1 MMKYDEWKTLYRN
14 AILAH
19 LGMVDKNLAL
29 EFVRATEQAA
39 IASARWMGRGNKH
52 AADEAAVEA
61 MRKRFSDILI
71 KGRIVIGEG
80 EMDEAPMLYIG
91 ELVGAG
97 TGPDIDIAVDPLEGT
112 DITAR
117 GDSNAMA
124 VLAAAPRGDLL
135 HAPDMYMD
143 KIAVGREC
151 KGVIDLDASVRDNVL
166 AVAEALDKQVDDV
179 TVVILD
185 RERHKRIIEEVRAM
199 GARIRLIRDG
209 DVAGALAPAI
219 DGSGIDLLLG
229 SGGAPEGVIAAAAL
243 KALGGEI
250 QGRLKPQNDGEIARA
265 KKMGIHD
272 INAKLSME
280 DLVRGDDAMFAAT
293 GVTDGTI
300 LRGVR
305 FVPHGAITHSMVMRC
320 KSKTVRFIEAHKRF
334 EHRQTNAS
342 HPL

>member
-1 MMKYDEWKTLYRN
+1 M
-14 AILAH
+14 
-19 LGMVDKNLAL
+19 DKNLAL

-52 AADEAAVEA
+52 AADQAAVEA

-71 KGRIVIGEG
+71 NGKIVIGEG

-117 GDSNAMA
+117 GDSNAMS

-151 KGVIDLDASVRDNVL
+151 RGAVDLDSSVHDNIH
-166 AVAEALDKQVDDV
+166 AVADALDKKVDDV
-179 TVVILD
+179 TVIILD
-185 RERHKRIIEEVRAM
+185 RDRHKQLMADVRNT

-219 DGSGIDLLLG
+219 AGSGIDILFG
-229 SGGAPEGVIAAAAL
+229 IGGAPEGVIAAAAL
-243 KALGGEI
+243 KALGGEFK
-250 QGRLKPQNDGEIARA
+250 GRLKPQNDTEKKRA
-265 KKMGIHD
+265 KEMGIAD
-272 INAKLSME
+272 INAKLSMD
-280 DLVRGDDAMFAAT
+280 DLVKGNNAMFAAT

-305 FVPHGAITHSMVMRC
+305 FVSHGAITHSMVMRC
-320 KSKTVRFIEAHKRF
+320 KSKTVRFIEAHKHF
-334 EHRQTNAS
+334 EHQQTNAA
-342 HPL
+342 HPS